1 MEKGLPWESL
11 SIEQQESIL
20 RYYRQEE
27 LFKKVFW
34 SLLAVIVISASVLAI
49 YQ

>member
-1 MEKGLPWESL
+1 MQDGPLWEDMSN
-11 SIEQQESIL
+11 EQQESIL

-34 SLLAVIVISASVLAI
+34 ALLAVIVISAGVLAI